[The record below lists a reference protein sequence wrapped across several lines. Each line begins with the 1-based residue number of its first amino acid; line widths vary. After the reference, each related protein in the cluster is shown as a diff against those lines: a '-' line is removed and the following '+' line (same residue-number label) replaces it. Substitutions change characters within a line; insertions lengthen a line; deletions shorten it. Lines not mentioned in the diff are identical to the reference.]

1 MLGLIIEGVKF
12 GVSAVAGGSASMF
25 TRAACTKL
33 APIVIEQGISEF
45 AVKTT
50 GTVLSAS
57 AGVIVSGGVKRELD
71 DFEET
76 IMAVKT
82 VKKQKKLQKE
92 AEDEVK
98 AAVENPT
105 EVQIDNNLRKD
116 RYTKK

>member
-33 APIVIEQGISEF
+33 APVVIEQGISEF
-45 AVKTT
+45 AVKTA
-50 GTVLSAS
+50 GTVVSAS

-76 IMAVKT
+76 IMAVKKF
-82 VKKQKKLQKE
+82 KKQRKLAKE
-92 AEDEVK
+92 EVE
-98 AAVENPT
+98 AAVENPK